1 MTGQYIFWSTKNHWE
16 RICEDYAGVTSSS
29 FCLNLTVKKKMLIN
43 VQMTINIQILNTTLK
58 SFFVDDFISGEEV
71 FQRCL
76 NYL

>member
-1 MTGQYIFWSTKNHWE
+1 
-16 RICEDYAGVTSSS
+16 
-29 FCLNLTVKKKMLIN
+29 MLIT